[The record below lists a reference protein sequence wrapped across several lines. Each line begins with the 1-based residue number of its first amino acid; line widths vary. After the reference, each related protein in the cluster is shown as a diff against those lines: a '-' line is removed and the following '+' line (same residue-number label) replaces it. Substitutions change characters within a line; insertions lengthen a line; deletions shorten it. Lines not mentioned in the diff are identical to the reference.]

1 MSNILFR
8 RIGIWRNIKERVF
21 SLKNDFD
28 FYLNIIDE
36 FLNNEFINNNNKH
49 YLMQTKN
56 NILKVQ
62 KEIAQKK

>member
-8 RIGIWRNIKERVF
+8 RIGIWRNIKKRVF